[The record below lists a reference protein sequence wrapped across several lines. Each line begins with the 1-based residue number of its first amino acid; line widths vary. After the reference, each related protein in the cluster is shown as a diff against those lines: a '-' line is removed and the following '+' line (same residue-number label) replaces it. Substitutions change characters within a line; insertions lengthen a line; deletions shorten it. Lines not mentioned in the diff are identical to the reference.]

1 MSEKIILQVQAQI
14 DKAKPHEWKDNKFLE
29 GHPYGFN
36 VDSRAGPKLWGED
49 WQGSGHNCAT
59 RAEAYEALRNY
70 IEERVKKLEAQFKR
84 PVEVRKKV
92 VDTTGEKDEE
102 KQEEKQRGG
111 TVEFK
116 VLGELKTEGEK
127 TNSKGE
133 VVDVD
138 ITSFSLMEQK
148 PKGSTGVP
156 IKIQIKCEGAHLP
169 DFMVGDI
176 IEFKKKTSQTKL
188 VGPQAAKPEQKPP
201 APLIQSQAR
210 KRSHAKKA

>member
-1 MSEKIILQVQAQI
+1 MPEKIIMCIEALI
-14 DKAKPHEWKDNKFLE
+14 DKMPASKRNMEFLKNN
-29 GHPYGFN
+29 PYGFSVN
-36 VDSRAGPKLWGED
+36 SKAGPNLNGAEWEGA
-49 WQGSGHNCAT
+49 GHCCAS
-59 RAEAYEALRNY
+59 RAEAYADLQEY
-70 IEERVKKLEAQFKR
+70 EDKVKKRLEAQYQR
-84 PVEVRKKV
+84 PVEVKRNV

-102 KQEEKQRGG
+102 KQEEKSRGG

-116 VLGELKTEGEK
+116 VLGQLKTEGEK

-138 ITSFSLMEQK
+138 ITGFSLMEQK

-156 IKIQIKCEGAHLP
+156 IKIQIKCEGTHLP

-188 VGPQAAKPEQKPP
+188 TPGEVKKPEAKLP

-210 KRSHAKKA
+210 KRNHAKKA